1 MLHGRKQINKRGSSM
16 NDLSSSLAIP
26 AVTGLGEKGLD
37 ITLPDGKTHYFNY
50 YWLRDNCP
58 SSFSP
63 VTRERS
69 FDIFHLDVPPRA
81 KTAEVEGDMLVIRWQ
96 DEDHITRLP
105 LSWLETYAGGKTRH
119 DPADLSRVAWFG
131 DHYPSVP
138 RFSQPELVADDATR
152 AKWIE
157 AMLVH
162 GFTILTDMPDSDEG
176 LTETAELMGCVRPT
190 FFGTYFDVKTHINPT
205 NTAYTA
211 GALELHTDT
220 PAEEFAP
227 GIQFL
232 HCRVNTVEGGD
243 SLYADGVAV
252 ANDFRQRDPEGFKL
266 LTEVPIPFYCE
277 HDTYDARSR
286 QYVIELDQHGEVEGL
301 TISQHMADIFDLDQ
315 KLLDDYYP
323 AFCRFGRMLQEEKY
337 MMRFLMKGGECMVF
351 DNHRIV
357 HGRAAYTATSG
368 DRYLRGCYVDRSE
381 MRSTYRALVSEGR
394 FKA

>member
-1 MLHGRKQINKRGSSM
+1 
-16 NDLSSSLAIP
+16 
-26 AVTGLGEKGLD
+26 
-37 ITLPDGKTHYFNY
+37 
-50 YWLRDNCP
+50 
-58 SSFSP
+58 
-63 VTRERS
+63 
-69 FDIFHLDVPPRA
+69 
-81 KTAEVEGDMLVIRWQ
+81 
-96 DEDHITRLP
+96 
-105 LSWLETYAGGKTRH
+105 
-119 DPADLSRVAWFG
+119 
-131 DHYPSVP
+131 
-138 RFSQPELVADDATR
+138 
-152 AKWIE
+152 
-157 AMLVH
+157 
-162 GFTILTDMPDSDEG
+162 
-176 LTETAELMGCVRPT
+176 MGCVRPT

>member
-1 MLHGRKQINKRGSSM
+1 M
-16 NDLSSSLAIP
+16 NDLSSPITASHAI
-26 AVTGLGEKGLD
+26 TLGEKGLD
-37 ITLPDGKTHYFNY
+37 ITLPDGKAHYFNY

-69 FDIFHLDVPPRA
+69 FDIFHLETAPRA
-81 KTAEVEGDMLVIRWQ
+81 ASAVVEGEALVIAW
-96 DEDHITRLP
+96 DGEDHVTRMP
-105 LSWLETYAGGKTRH
+105 LCWLETYANGGTRK
-119 DPADLSRVAWFG
+119 DPADLSRTPWFG

-138 RFSQPELVADDATR
+138 RFSQPELVASNETR

-162 GFTILTDMPDSDEG
+162 GFTIVTDMPDSDEG
-176 LTETAELMGCVRPT
+176 LTQTAELMGFVRPT

-232 HCRVNTVEGGD
+232 HCRANTVQGGE

-252 ANDFRQRDPEGFKL
+252 ANDFRKRDPEGFKL
-266 LTEVPIPFYCE
+266 LSEIAIPFFCE

-286 QYVIELDQHGEVEGL
+286 QYVIELDQYGEVSGL

-323 AFCRFGRMLQEEKY
+323 AFCRFGRMLQEDKY